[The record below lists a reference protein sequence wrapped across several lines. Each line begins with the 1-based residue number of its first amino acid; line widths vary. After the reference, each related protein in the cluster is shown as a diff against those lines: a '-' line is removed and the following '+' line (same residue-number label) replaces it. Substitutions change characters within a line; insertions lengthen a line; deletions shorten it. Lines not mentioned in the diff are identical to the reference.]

1 MRAIIVVVADIL
13 THEAFQMPFIRND
26 HMVEQVSTA
35 VPTQRSFTEPLDVLQ
50 AALLAPKSRETEAT
64 TPGS

>member
-50 AALLAPKSRETEAT
+50 AAL
-64 TPGS
+64 